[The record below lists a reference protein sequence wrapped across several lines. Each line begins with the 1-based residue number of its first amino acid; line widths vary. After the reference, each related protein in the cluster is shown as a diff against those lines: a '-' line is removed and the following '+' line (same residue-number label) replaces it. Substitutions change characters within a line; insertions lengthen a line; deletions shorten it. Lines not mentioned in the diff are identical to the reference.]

1 MYNKFFGFSE
11 YPFPLTSDATFF
23 YPSRQHRELLEN
35 LVSALQ
41 KGVGLV
47 SLTGEP
53 GTGKTTTLACLRDHL
68 NAQHIKFVSLSYP
81 RANVQE
87 FFEMIGV
94 NLGLPRGRRSR
105 IEVLDALDRMIL
117 QEGKEK
123 RRVVFIV
130 DEAHLLQHTVLDEI
144 SRLGSLGNDGRKPL
158 QIVLAGQPEL
168 VSELKA
174 PDLNAIRDRIAL
186 HFCLYRFTGHDTAEF
201 IRFRLERAGMPDQRI
216 FSGSLMADVHLVS
229 GGIPRL
235 INTICDSLLMAGFAV
250 SSKVCSREMLRSV
263 CGDMRLE
270 LPAEFSEP
278 APANGSSAPIIS
290 PAVAGMNGDFLS
302 PLPRSSDLRK
312 PNSSWSSWPGLI
324 ATSFWTHAMDLWRVA
339 TMHPLRAGSALLLLP
354 LGLAL
359 APSLHSLPGIIQDRA
374 AITLNDDFRA
384 GLNEWRSAG
393 NASTAWSFDQA
404 GFVRPAQLAL
414 YQPAINLS
422 DYEVQFLG
430 TIDKKA
436 LGWVVRAS
444 DFDNYYVLKLV
455 IDKQGPLPTLG
466 VTRYAVVAGRSHR
479 RTHTIAP
486 VNPRADTLYH
496 VRLNIH
502 GDDFTLAVQDL
513 LVDAWSEPL
522 SRHGGIG
529 FFSARG
535 EASSIRW
542 VRVTHQSDLL
552 GRLCQSLALFVI
564 PPTNDN
570 YLR

>member
-1 MYNKFFGFSE
+1 MYNKFFGLSE

-23 YPSRQHRELLEN
+23 YPSRQHSELLKN

-53 GTGKTTTLACLRDHL
+53 GTGKTTTLACLCDHL
-68 NAQHIKFVSLSYP
+68 NAQGIKFISLSYP

-87 FFEMIGV
+87 FFETIGLD
-94 NLGLPRGRRSR
+94 LGLPRGRRSR
-105 IEVLDALDRMIL
+105 SEGLDALDRMIL
-117 QEGKEK
+117 REAKKK
-123 RRVVFIV
+123 RRVVFIF

-144 SRLGSLGNDGRKPL
+144 GRLGSLGNNVRKPL
-158 QIVLAGQPEL
+158 QIVLAGQPKLVREL
-168 VSELKA
+168 DA
-174 PDLNAIRDRIAL
+174 PDLNAIRERIAL
-186 HFCLYRFTGHDTAEF
+186 HLCLHRFTGRDTAEY
-201 IRFRLERAGMPDQRI
+201 IRFRLERAAMPDQRV
-216 FSGSLMADVHLVS
+216 FSRSLIADVHLYS

-235 INTICDSLLMAGFAV
+235 INTICDSLLMAAFAD
-250 SSKVCSREMLRSV
+250 SSKVCSGEMLRSV
-263 CGDMRLE
+263 CADMGLE
-270 LPAEFSEP
+270 LPAGISEP
-278 APANGSSAPIIS
+278 AHANESAAPIIS
-290 PAVAGMNGDFLS
+290 RAVVTNGDFLS
-302 PLPRSSDLRK
+302 ALPRSSDLRK
-312 PNSSWSSWPGLI
+312 PNSSWSSWPRVI
-324 ATSFWTHAMDLWRVA
+324 SASFWAHAMDLWRVA
-339 TMHPLRAGSALLLLP
+339 RMHPLRTGSALLLLP

-359 APSLHSLPGIIQDRA
+359 APSLHSLPGMIQDRA
-374 AITLNDDFRA
+374 AITLGDDFRA
-384 GLNEWRSAG
+384 GLNDWRSAR

-414 YQPAINLS
+414 YQPTINLS

-436 LGWVVRAS
+436 MGWVVRAA
-444 DFDNYYVLKLV
+444 DFDNYYVVKLV

-466 VTRYAVVAGRSHR
+466 VTRYAVVAGRSR
-479 RTHTIAP
+479 RGTHIIAP
-486 VNPRADTLYH
+486 VDSRADTLYH

-502 GDDFTLAVQDL
+502 GDDFTLAVQDR
-513 LVDAWSEPL
+513 LVDAWSEPS

-529 FFSARG
+529 FFSERG

-564 PPTNDN
+564 PPTNGN
-570 YLR
+570 HLR